1 MTASLPA
8 TVATYATSSLGS
20 HEVAGEGTDWDR
32 RMGRPTLH
40 TVPRP
45 CRLRWP
51 RAQSSV
57 HRSLQNCCR
66 AFCPGPHSTLA
77 VSRVPGEQGAVT
89 RQMPHRSV
97 CERSCA
103 STACIVPPGVSLW
116 HAALHCSRL
125 VSHTLAY
132 PCLTREARAVAP
144 PQPLGPA
151 GRTSSVS
158 RASVMSCRKER
169 WSGSSPP
176 GWGGRPRSRCPWR
189 LHCRCVVG
197 PRLKASCPGGPYAQ
211 GCRRR
216 PWPDQ

>member
-1 MTASLPA
+1 MRRAHWAVTRWLGKGPTGTAEWVIRRSTQPPGPA
-8 TVATYATSSLGS
+8 ASDGPE
-20 HEVAGEGTDWDR
+20 H
-32 RMGRPTLH
+32 
-40 TVPRP
+40 
-45 CRLRWP
+45 
-51 RAQSSV
+51 RAACTGACT
-57 HRSLQNCCR
+57 CCR

-77 VSRVPGEQGAVT
+77 VSWVPGEQGAVT

-132 PCLTREARAVAP
+132 LCLTREARAVAP

-176 GWGGRPRSRCPWR
+176 GWGGRPQSRCPWR

-216 PWPDQ
+216 PRPDQ